1 MKGERDGE
9 ARETIRG
16 VKLQRGERE
25 DGETQKS
32 RWRRGRI
39 EKGNKSA
46 AQGVKSGKKGEG
58 RKEQG
63 GEGRAERREGRL
75 QNEEVQE
82 KRSGVW
88 KWPRL
93 EKEDVQRV
101 CLSELPMVGF
111 PLYRLAL

>member
-58 RKEQG
+58 RKKGRKRRGKEELRG
-63 GEGRAERREGRL
+63 GREGCRTRRCRRRGV
-75 QNEEVQE
+75 ECG
-82 KRSGVW
+82 SGQDW
-88 KWPRL
+88 RRRMF
-93 EKEDVQRV
+93 KECV
-101 CLSELPMVGF
+101 
-111 PLYRLAL
+111 